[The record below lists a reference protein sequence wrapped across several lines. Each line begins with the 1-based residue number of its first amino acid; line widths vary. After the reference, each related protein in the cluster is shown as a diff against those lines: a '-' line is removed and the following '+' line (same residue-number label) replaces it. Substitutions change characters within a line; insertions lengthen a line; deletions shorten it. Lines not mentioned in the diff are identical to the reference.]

1 MNTGQLIKEARTDAG
16 LSQVE
21 LALRART
28 SQPAIA
34 KYESGLAS
42 PSLRTLDRILRAAG
56 VRLELSTTPMRSN
69 TRFDGELFSA
79 LQIHRMEIQRIV
91 KSHGGE
97 NVRVFGSVARGEESA
112 SSDIDLLIDLD
123 VADKGSFALMSIE
136 EELAKLLQ
144 RKVDVAPTH
153 WLKPHIRRKA
163 LAEAISL

>member
-69 TRFDGELFSA
+69 PRFDGELFSA

-144 RKVDVAPTH
+144 RKIDVAPTH

>member
-69 TRFDGELFSA
+69 PRFDGELFSA

-123 VADKGSFALMSIE
+123 VANKGSFALMSIE

-144 RKVDVAPTH
+144 RKIDVAPTH

>member
-16 LSQVE
+16 FSQVE

-56 VRLELSTTPMRSN
+56 VRLELSTAPMRSN
-69 TRFDGELFSA
+69 PRFDGELFSA

-144 RKVDVAPTH
+144 RKIDVAPTH